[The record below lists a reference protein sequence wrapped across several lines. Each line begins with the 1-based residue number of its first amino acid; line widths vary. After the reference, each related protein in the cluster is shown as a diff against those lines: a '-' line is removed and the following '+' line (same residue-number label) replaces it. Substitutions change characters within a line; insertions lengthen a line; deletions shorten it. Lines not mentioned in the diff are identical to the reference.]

1 MSKIRIGLIGS
12 GGMAWRRARNFQ
24 GIPYSKITSIA
35 ARNPETGRA
44 LANEMKCHLHSDWRS
59 LIEGEELDAVVICTH
74 NALHGEI
81 VTKALENNMHVFTEY
96 PIARYRNEIKKI
108 RQLTKK
114 SSPILRA
121 AHSETVSLEHQAL
134 KDQIEGMGALIAS
147 NFLRL
152 TPSRGTRPE
161 VLFNLK
167 LSGPPALFFIYHVY
181 PMIDLFGPAIWIESH
196 ANYKNLRENGS
207 YDCFL
212 NTLTV
217 GFAKSGIAQWTWA
230 GGVQIKSARQ
240 FEHIVLAKGTMT
252 YESENWT
259 FSNRETVKQLKTPP
273 MENETLESQFLRDIL
288 EGNKLWRK
296 DLETALHATEIGIAA
311 EESAVKGSRLF
322 LPL

>member
-134 KDQIEGMGALIAS
+134 KDQIEGMGALTWDGDDVCDRNRCHHLHLWQGAVS
-147 NFLRL
+147 N
-152 TPSRGTRPE
+152 
-161 VLFNLK
+161 
-167 LSGPPALFFIYHVY
+167 A
-181 PMIDLFGPAIWIESH
+181 
-196 ANYKNLRENGS
+196 
-207 YDCFL
+207 
-212 NTLTV
+212 
-217 GFAKSGIAQWTWA
+217 
-230 GGVQIKSARQ
+230 
-240 FEHIVLAKGTMT
+240 
-252 YESENWT
+252 
-259 FSNRETVKQLKTPP
+259 
-273 MENETLESQFLRDIL
+273 
-288 EGNKLWRK
+288 
-296 DLETALHATEIGIAA
+296 
-311 EESAVKGSRLF
+311 
-322 LPL
+322 